1 MYAFKNISF
10 FHKTPDFSVNSL
22 SLFGIQMQP
31 KVNHTHLQISDTEKL
46 SSEFKI
52 IVVDP
57 LFSKA
62 HYPSYCF
69 TVLTDIRD

>member
-1 MYAFKNISF
+1 
-10 FHKTPDFSVNSL
+10 
-22 SLFGIQMQP
+22 MQP

-46 SSEFKI
+46 SSEFRI

-62 HYPSYCF
+62 DYPSYCF